1 MIPRE
6 RKPYDPVRLN
16 FSFGVI
22 LLRIKEKEGTL
33 LIQNGTLENL
43 LYWLWRIM
51 PMFYIVQLQDKQKVI
66 QENILLHNNER

>member
-22 LLRIKEKEGTL
+22 LFRIKEKEDIL
-33 LIQNGTLENL
+33 LIQNGILENL
-43 LYWLWRIM
+43 LY
-51 PMFYIVQLQDKQKVI
+51 
-66 QENILLHNNER
+66 